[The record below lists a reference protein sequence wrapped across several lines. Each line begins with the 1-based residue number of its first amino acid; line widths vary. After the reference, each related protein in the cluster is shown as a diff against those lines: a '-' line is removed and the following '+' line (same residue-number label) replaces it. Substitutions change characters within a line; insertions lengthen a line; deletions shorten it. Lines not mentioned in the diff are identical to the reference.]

1 MFNHPLINEE
11 AKLQIEQRERE
22 AEACRWQKQLG
33 FSERRSTPWSLIFI
47 VLVAAVMLLLLL

>member
-33 FSERRSTPWSLIFI
+33 YSERRSAPWTFVFI
-47 VLVAAVMLLLLL
+47 VLVTAVMLLLLL